1 MGIVHRKTSVM
12 STAEGIELRESM
24 DDDRA
29 NLLGGKTSSS
39 TNKRLLS
46 WRELPEW
53 MKDNIYIT
61 AGYRKPTG
69 SYFSFV
75 LSTQCHYYK
84 QPNSLT
90 LSYEAT
96 LDPFTTLY
104 QHTTLYIHIQY
115 ANIFYTIG
123 QFHSF
128 MGRQ

>member
-1 MGIVHRKTSVM
+1 MKGDTIPPLSHDAVPRLSPLSLIHSL
-12 STAEGIELRESM
+12 SLFLSFIYLFPLRVS
-24 DDDRA
+24 
-29 NLLGGKTSSS
+29 LG
-39 TNKRLLS
+39 
-46 WRELPEW
+46 
-53 MKDNIYIT
+53 
-61 AGYRKPTG
+61 
-69 SYFSFV
+69 FSFV